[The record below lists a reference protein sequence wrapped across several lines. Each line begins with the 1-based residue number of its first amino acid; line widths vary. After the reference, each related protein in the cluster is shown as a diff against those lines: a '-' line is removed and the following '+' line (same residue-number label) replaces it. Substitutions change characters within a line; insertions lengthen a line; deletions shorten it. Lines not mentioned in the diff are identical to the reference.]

1 MATAVAGQAPP
12 QRQQA
17 PPALPLFDQF
27 LDLPHP
33 AATTNCP
40 PPFSLSAP
48 GTTAEM
54 EKELA
59 SNLSRVAR
67 FAFPEFDDALATNVP
82 RDTILN
88 HFSKY
93 AMQPKGFQHYT
104 FSLQLQTG
112 VRLQGHVRR
121 YLPIHLDAKSRYDI
135 GRRGERALVLLT
147 RNSGSDLVYSAILKT
162 IDGLSSQ
169 NFAMNDDVK
178 PHEEPQKWFLH
189 KLFHQHQHLCA
200 RFNSLPFEQRK
211 PMLLNVDRLEA
222 GEKRIAGLEQVDAAR
237 FLLPTELLHA
247 TPSALETVTNAST
260 LPLLRVLGVENSM
273 RLISGLLSECRILLI
288 SHSPTRL
295 AQCAR
300 SALSILAQ
308 GLLNWQHVYI
318 PVLPPHLFQYIAA
331 PMPYLMGMLS
341 SMVPRLE
348 QAKDLGELII
358 INLDLNRME
367 TRGINPGDVD
377 RKIPDLFRRGV
388 GDTATPQG
396 SMSATEMLAQDLL
409 DLLKA
414 DKRALYGESGLTN
427 VAETA
432 AKATKALKSGFSKL
446 RNKGKKL
453 LQKQSFDS
461 TGSGDELD
469 DGGVEVA
476 EDEAEKQLPDYIFT
490 QGAQN
495 EQAEEEARIAFT
507 SFFLATFGNM
517 RWYLSAKPGKLPELD
532 KQRFLQQKKALGE
545 EYSAMWPLLQNFCQ
559 TQMLVQ
565 FAKARV
571 EEVRTRYPVTAA
583 SPLFAKCT
591 AYHRQHNVDFS
602 VVNVRSVARQVA
614 QQNPSRVILQ
624 TSARKMAMALT
635 SNKTFEGDYN
645 KAVSQ
650 LVEQCRECSSVLFDV
665 MSVVW
670 VRIRDSKGLHWKHGF
685 QALQILRNLLYHGPV
700 AAIAEATDGL
710 DKIRFMKYYND
721 NMRPQIC
728 TQIRQAAQQVYNLL
742 VDRAK
747 LFNIRRVC
755 INKRRIMRKSDP
767 GRYMRETRIKINM
780 PFGKIHAAFNPK
792 ARGQIAPAPQYGGG
806 ADLLGM
812 IAPAPAHMQQQQQ
825 PVAPNAPKPGAGD
838 DLLSIFQNA
847 SISQPQQSGAR
858 TPPPHDPF
866 AAAPQPQGGS
876 AMPPAQTAAPPPAA
890 AAQPAPQPGHPHG
903 YGTQPAAVPPGAAP
917 PVARP
922 AAGYPPNAG
931 AVPQMQTTQG
941 YPGHQGVPQPQQ
953 QPGFGVQNPPRS
965 LSPGPPRPQAPG
977 YAPQGYQQGVPP
989 QGMAHQGVPPPQQG
1003 MPLHAQGQMPGYP
1016 PHVQRQPPQHPG
1028 YQQAPMQYQNPHAAY
1043 PPGHPHQQHV
1053 AQQQAYRGVPPQ
1065 QQQQQYQQQP
1075 PQQQQRPPAAQFD
1088 PFG

>member
-1 MATAVAGQAPP
+1 
-12 QRQQA
+12 
-17 PPALPLFDQF
+17 
-27 LDLPHP
+27 
-33 AATTNCP
+33 
-40 PPFSLSAP
+40 
-48 GTTAEM
+48 M

-88 HFSKY
+88 QFSQY

-112 VRLQGHVRR
+112 VRLHGHVRR
-121 YLPIHLDAKSRYDI
+121 YLPIHAEAKSRYDI

-147 RNSGSDLVYSAILKT
+147 RNSGSDLVYSALLKT
-162 IDGLSSQ
+162 IDGLSFQ
-169 NFAMNDDVK
+169 NMAMNDDVK
-178 PHEEPQKWFLH
+178 PHAEPQKWFLH

-211 PMLLNVDRLEA
+211 PMLLHMDRLEA
-222 GEKRIAGLEQVDAAR
+222 GEKRIVGLEQVDAAR
-237 FLLPTELLHA
+237 FLIPTQLLHA
-247 TPSALETVTNAST
+247 TPSSLETVTNSSI

-273 RLISGLLSECRILLI
+273 RLVSGLMSECRILLI

-331 PMPYLMGMLS
+331 PVPYLMGILT
-341 SMVPRLE
+341 SMAPRLE
-348 QAKDLGELII
+348 QAQDLGELII
-358 INLDLNRME
+358 INLDQNRME
-367 TRGINPGDVD
+367 TRGINPAHID

-388 GDTATPQG
+388 GDAATPQG

-414 DKRALYGESGLTN
+414 DKRALYGESNLTN

-453 LQKQSFDS
+453 LAKQSFDS

-469 DGGVEVA
+469 EGGGYEAA
-476 EDEAEKQLPDYIFT
+476 EDDADKQLPDYIFT

-495 EQAEEEARIAFT
+495 EQAEEESRIAFT

-559 TQMLVQ
+559 SQMFVQ

-583 SPLFAKCT
+583 SPLFSKCT
-591 AYHRQHNVDFS
+591 SYHRQHNVDFS
-602 VVNVRSVARQVA
+602 VVNVRRVARQVA

-624 TSARKMAMALT
+624 TKARRMAMTLT

-645 KAVSQ
+645 LALSQ
-650 LVEQCRECSSVLFDV
+650 LVESCRECSSVLFDV
-665 MSVVW
+665 MSVIW
-670 VRIRDSKGLHWKHGF
+670 VRIRDSKGLHWKHGY
-685 QALQILRNLLYHGPV
+685 QALQIMRNLLYHGPV

-710 DKIRFMKYYND
+710 DKIRMMKYYND
-721 NMRPQIC
+721 NMRPQTC

-747 LFNIRRVC
+747 LFTIRRVC

-767 GRYMRETRIKINM
+767 GRYMRETRIRINM

-792 ARGQIAPAPQYGGG
+792 ARGQIAPAPQYGG

-812 IAPAPAHMQQQQQ
+812 NAPAA
-825 PVAPNAPKPGAGD
+825 PVAQPGAPSAHKPGSAD
-838 DLLSIFQNA
+838 DLLNIFQST
-847 SISQPQQSGAR
+847 SISQPQATGASA
-858 TPPPHDPF
+858 PPAHDPF
-866 AAAPQPQGGS
+866 AVAPQTGAPAMQTAPAVAPPS
-876 AMPPAQTAAPPPAA
+876 AGQAAQHPSQQHGYGIQPPPAPQSVPPAA
-890 AAQPAPQPGHPHG
+890 AKPG
-903 YGTQPAAVPPGAAP
+903 T
-917 PVARP
+917 
-922 AAGYPPNAG
+922 GYPAKSG
-931 AVPQMQTTQG
+931 TTPQMTAQG
-941 YPGHQGVPQPQQ
+941 YPGHQGVPQQPPQQ
-953 QPGFGVQNPPRS
+953 GYAAATPPRS
-965 LSPGPPRPQAPG
+965 HSPVPQQPHSPVPTRPQAAG
-977 YAPQGYQQGVPP
+977 YHPNGYQQGVASHGMAPQGVPP
-989 QGMAHQGVPPPQQG
+989 QGVP
-1003 MPLHAQGQMPGYP
+1003 HAQGQMAGFPPQMQHQTHHPGYP
-1016 PHVQRQPPQHPG
+1016 
-1028 YQQAPMQYQNPHAAY
+1028 QAPMQYQNNHLAGYAPAGQPY
-1043 PPGHPHQQHV
+1043 QQHHV
-1053 AQQQAYRGVPPQ
+1053 PQQQGYRGVPPQ
-1065 QQQQQYQQQP
+1065 QQQQQYQQP
-1075 PQQQQRPPAAQFD
+1075 PQQQRPPAAQFD
-1088 PFG
+1088 PFR